1 VLGAILY
8 TLIRHESLS
17 KDETRKKLG
26 NLYLNLKVTKP
37 ELLYGFLFYLQRLAI
52 VVVIVAAKTFSA

>member
-8 TLIRHESLS
+8 TLITHESLA